1 MNLQQFFVSKGY
13 DISEK
18 LNWDKNIEL
27 WESWYKGKVR
37 KFHNYYIYNG
47 QKKVKREKKSL
58 QGAKKVAEDWADLLF
73 NEKVKISLDND
84 ESTKAFNKILEKN
97 NGVVKINQGLE
108 RSFALGTGALVV
120 SVQNMKIDETLNTID
135 VTEATTKIQ
144 FVGAKKIYPLSWEDN
159 EIKECAFVTYKTI
172 KGINYVFIAMHIINE
187 KGNYEI
193 QNYKFKTQNRNLIET
208 TDDEKE
214 GFIESFDT
222 KNNIPWF
229 TIIKP
234 NICNNID
241 SDTPFGI
248 SVYANSI
255 DVLKELDDAYNELGN
270 EPILGRRRTFIS
282 EEMMT
287 YDNGNA
293 ELTFDPEDISIYKM
307 PKGFNKDSMIQHDSE
322 DLRTDKL
329 QDAVQFHLNILSA
342 KVGFGQERYKFDGA
356 SIQTATGVISENSD
370 MFRTLK
376 KHEQVLDISL
386 KTMIKAVAYASTV
399 FGNDNIKAENITIDY
414 DDSIIE
420 DTGAK
425 QVRAQSEVGAN
436 LRSRMNYMK
445 DIRGLGEKQAQ
456 EELDLI
462 DSEKLSNQELFGFPA
477 SETKIDN
484 KKEKNEDDDDD
495 DDDNKKDDKKKKE
508 EKKEE

>member
-1 MNLQQFFVSKGY
+1 MNLQQFFSSKGY

-18 LNWDKNIEL
+18 LNWDRNIEL

-37 KFHNYYIYNG
+37 KFHSYYIYNG

-58 QGAKKVAEDWADLLF
+58 QGAKKVSEDWADLLF
-73 NEKVKISLDND
+73 NEKVKINLDDD
-84 ESTKAFNKILEKN
+84 ESTKLLNDIFDKN
-97 NGVVKINQGLE
+97 NAVVKINQGLE

-120 SVQNMKIDETLNTID
+120 SVQNMEIDESKNTID

-172 KGINYVFIAMHIINE
+172 KGINYVLISMHILND
-187 KGNYEI
+187 KGNYVI
-193 QNYKFKTQNRNLIET
+193 RNYKLKAENRNLVDVS
-208 TDDEKE
+208 DDKQE
-214 GFIESFDT
+214 GFIKEFDT

-229 TIIKP
+229 AIIKP

-255 DVLKELDDAYNELGN
+255 DVLKELDDSYNELGN
-270 EPILGRRRTFIS
+270 EVVLGRRRTFVS
-282 EEMMT
+282 EEVMT
-287 YDNGNA
+287 YDNGT
-293 ELTFDPEDISIYKM
+293 EQLTFDPEDISIYRM
-307 PKGFNKDSMIQHDSE
+307 PKGFNKESMIQSSSE
-322 DLRTDKL
+322 ELRTDKL
-329 QDAVQFHLNILSA
+329 QNAVQFHLNILSSKA
-342 KVGFGQERYKFDGA
+342 GFGQERYKFDGTA
-356 SIQTATGVISENSD
+356 IQTATGVISENSD

-386 KTMIKAVAYASTV
+386 KTIIKATAYASTK
-399 FGNDNIKAENITIDY
+399 FGNYNIKAENIMIDY

-425 QVRAQSEVGAN
+425 QVRAQSEVGAG
-436 LRSRMNYMK
+436 LRSKKNYMT
-445 DIRGLGEKQAQ
+445 DIRGLGEEQAQ
-456 EELDLI
+456 QELDLI
-462 DSEKLSNQELFGFPA
+462 DSEKISNQELFGFPTN
-477 SETKIDN
+477 EKPTID
-484 KKEKNEDDDDD
+484 KTA
-495 DDDNKKDDKKKKE
+495 KKD
-508 EKKEE
+508 EKRR

>member
-1 MNLQQFFVSKGY
+1 MNLQQFFTSKGY

-18 LNWDKNIEL
+18 LNWDKHIEL
-27 WESWYKGKVR
+27 WDSWYKGKVR
-37 KFHNYYIYNG
+37 KFHDYYIYNG

-58 QGAKKVAEDWADLLF
+58 QGAKKVSEDWADLLF

-84 ESTKAFNKILEKN
+84 ASTKAFNEILEKN

-108 RSFALGTGALVV
+108 RCFALGTGALVV
-120 SVQNMKIDETLNTID
+120 SVQNMKIDETLNIID
-135 VTEATTKIQ
+135 VSESTTKIQ
-144 FVGAKKIYPLSWEDN
+144 FVGAKKIFPLSWEDE

-172 KGINYVFIAMHIINE
+172 KGINYVFIAMHVINE

-193 QNYKFKTQNRNLIET
+193 QNYKFKVENKNFVVAS
-208 TDDEKE
+208 DDDKE
-214 GFIESFDT
+214 GFIETFDT
-222 KNNIPWF
+222 QNNIPWF

-241 SDTPFGI
+241 SETPFGI

-255 DVLKELDDAYNELGN
+255 DVLKELDDSYNELGN

-282 EEMMT
+282 EEMMS
-287 YDNGNA
+287 YDNGTA
-293 ELTFDPEDISIYKM
+293 ELTFDPEDISIYRM

-329 QDAVQFHLNILSA
+329 QNAVQFHLNILSA
-342 KVGFGQERYKFDGA
+342 KVGFGQERYKFDGS

-370 MFRTLK
+370 MYRVIK

-386 KTMIKAVAYASTV
+386 KTIIKAIAYASTK
-399 FGNDNIKAENITIDY
+399 FGNYNIKAENITIDY

-425 QVRAQSEVGAN
+425 QIRAQSEVGAG
-436 LRSRMNYMK
+436 LRSKINYLK
-445 DIRGLGEKQAQ
+445 DIRGLGDKQAQ

-462 DSEKLSNQELFGFPA
+462 DNEKLSNQELFGFPTNEGE
-477 SETKIDN
+477 SNN
-484 KKEKNEDDDDD
+484 KKEEKEDD
-495 DDDNKKDDKKKKE
+495 DDKKKKE

>member
-1 MNLQQFFVSKGY
+1 MNLQQFFSSKGY

-18 LNWDKNIEL
+18 LNWDRNIEL

-37 KFHNYYIYNG
+37 KFHSYYIYNG

-58 QGAKKVAEDWADLLF
+58 QGAKKVSEDWADLLF
-73 NEKVKISLDND
+73 NEKVKINLDDD
-84 ESTKAFNKILEKN
+84 ESTKLLNDIFDKN
-97 NGVVKINQGLE
+97 NAVVKINQGLE

-120 SVQNMKIDETLNTID
+120 SVQNMKIDKSMNTID

-172 KGINYVFIAMHIINE
+172 KGINYVFISMHILNDE
-187 KGNYEI
+187 GNYVI
-193 QNYKFKTQNRNLIET
+193 KNYKFKAENRNLVIVN
-208 TDDEKE
+208 DKKN
-214 GFIESFDT
+214 GFVEEFDT

-229 TIIKP
+229 AIIKP
-234 NICNNID
+234 NICNNVD

-255 DVLKELDDAYNELGN
+255 DVLKELDDSYNELGN
-270 EPILGRRRTFIS
+270 EVILGRRRTFVS
-282 EEMMT
+282 EEVMT
-287 YDNGNA
+287 YDNGT
-293 ELTFDPEDISIYKM
+293 EQLTFDPEDISIYRM
-307 PKGFNKDSMIQHDSE
+307 PKGFNKDSMIQSSSE
-322 DLRTDKL
+322 DLRTDKI
-329 QDAVQFHLNILSA
+329 QNAVQFHLNILSS
-342 KVGFGQERYKFDGA
+342 KVGFGQERYKFDGTA
-356 SIQTATGVISENSD
+356 IQTATGVISENSD

-386 KTMIKAVAYASTV
+386 KTIIKATAYASTE
-399 FGNDNIKAENITIDY
+399 FGNYNIKAENITIDY

-425 QVRAQSEVGAN
+425 QVRAQSEVGAG
-436 LRSRMNYMK
+436 LRSKMNYMI
-445 DIRGLGEKQAQ
+445 DIRGLGRKQAKK
-456 EELDLI
+456 ELDLI
-462 DSEKLSNQELFGFPA
+462 DSEKISNQELFGFPTN
-477 SETKIDN
+477 EKPKNDKTTKKD
-484 KKEKNEDDDDD
+484 EKNDNDEDTT
-495 DDDNKKDDKKKKE
+495 KKE

>member
-1 MNLQQFFVSKGY
+1 MNLQQFFSSKGY

-18 LNWDKNIEL
+18 LNWDKYIEL
-27 WESWYKGKVR
+27 WDSWYKGKVR
-37 KFHNYYIYNG
+37 KFHDYYIYNG

-58 QGAKKVAEDWADLLF
+58 QGAKKVSEDWADLLF

-84 ESTKAFNKILEKN
+84 ASTKDFNKILEDN
-97 NGVVKINQGLE
+97 NGIVKINQGLE

-120 SVQNMKIDETLNTID
+120 SVQNMKIDETMNILD

-144 FVGAKKIYPLSWEDN
+144 FVGAKKIFPLSWEDE

-172 KGINYVFIAMHIINE
+172 KGVSYVFIAMHVINDN
-187 KGNYEI
+187 GNYEI
-193 QNYKFKTQNRNLIET
+193 QNYKFKSQNRNLIIESDET
-208 TDDEKE
+208 ED
-214 GFIESFDT
+214 GFIETFDT
-222 KNNIPWF
+222 KSNIPWF
-229 TIIKP
+229 AIIKP

-241 SDTPFGI
+241 SETPFGI
-248 SVYANSI
+248 SVYGNSI
-255 DVLKELDDAYNELGN
+255 DVLKGLDDSYNELGN

-287 YDNGNA
+287 YDNGTA
-293 ELTFDPEDISIYKM
+293 ELTFDPEDISIYRM

-329 QDAVQFHLNILSA
+329 QDAVQFHLNMLSA
-342 KVGFGQERYKFDGA
+342 KVGFGQERYKFDGS

-370 MFRTLK
+370 MYRVIK

-386 KTMIKAVAYASTV
+386 KTIIKAIAYASTE
-399 FGNDNIKAENITIDY
+399 FGNYNIKADNITIDY

-425 QVRAQSEVGAN
+425 QIRAQSEVGAG
-436 LRSRMNYMK
+436 LRSKLDYMK
-445 DIRGLGEKQAQ
+445 NIRGLGDKQAQ

-462 DSEKLSNQELFGFPA
+462 DSEKVSSQELFGFPTNEGE
-477 SETKIDN
+477 SNN
-484 KKEKNEDDDDD
+484 KKEKDDDD
-495 DDDNKKDDKKKKE
+495 KEKDDKKKKE
-508 EKKEE
+508 DKKEE